1 MFEPHEVVKEIQV
14 VIVQDSV
21 SEGEEVFTVNLVA
34 VQDEAEIDIT
44 IDEDNGGVATIIIE
58 DDDSNY

>member
-44 IDEDNGGVATIIIE
+44 IDEDDGGVATIIIE